1 MGTKDRTK
9 VSEPQEVFALCVKAK
24 CLKIRLLK
32 AIMGPMSTAKLESI
46 KENAL
51 KAFKSAQSSKELYDL
66 KVQFLGKNG
75 SLTEVMKEMATLP
88 KEEKPLF
95 GKMVN
100 EVKQALEVAYNEAEQ
115 VLKKAEIAAK
125 MSAEEID
132 MTLPAFSKAKG
143 SQHPVHIV
151 TDEILT
157 VMGRLG
163 YSVRTGPLIEK
174 DYYNFEALNIPAD
187 HPARDMQDTFFI
199 DKSHVLRTHTSPIQI
214 RSLENETLPLRIC
227 GTGPVFRCDSDIS
240 HLPNFHQIE
249 ALCVDEKV
257 SMADLKGTIS
267 FFVREFF
274 GPGLKTRFRPSF
286 FPFTEP
292 SAEVDCSC
300 PLCKGKGCSLCKQ
313 SGWIE
318 IGGCGLVNP
327 KVFQMAKVEYPKWQ
341 GFAFGFGVERMAII
355 KYGIED
361 IRLFPEN
368 DVRFLRQF
376 VK

>member
-1 MGTKDRTK
+1 ME
-9 VSEPQEVFALCVKAK
+9 S
-24 CLKIRLLK
+24 
-32 AIMGPMSTAKLESI
+32 MSQAKLDEI
-46 KENAL
+46 KNTAAAL
-51 KAFKSAQSSKELYDL
+51 FKAATSSKALYDL

-75 SLTEVMKEMATLP
+75 SLTEIMKDMATLP

-95 GKMVN
+95 GKKVN
-100 EVKQALEVAYNEAEQ
+100 EVKSLLEQVYVEAEEA
-115 VLKKAEIAAK
+115 LKKAEIDSK
-125 MSAEEID
+125 MAGEELD
-132 MTLPAFSKAKG
+132 LTLPGFARAAG
-143 SQHPVHIV
+143 HQHPVYKVIE
-151 TDEILT
+151 EIFT
-157 VMGRLG
+157 IMARIG

-199 DKSHVLRTHTSPIQI
+199 DQTHVLRTHTSPIQI
-214 RSLENETLPLRIC
+214 HSLESEKPPLRII
-227 GTGPVFRCDSDIS
+227 GTGPVFRFDSDIS

-249 ALCVDEKV
+249 GMCVDRKV

-274 GPGLKTRFRPSF
+274 GAGLKTRFRPSF

-300 PLCKGKGCSLCKQ
+300 PICKGKGCSLCKQ

-318 IGGCGLVNP
+318 IGGCGLINP
-327 KVFQMAKVEYPKWQ
+327 KVFHNAKIAYPEWQ
-341 GFAFGFGVERMAII
+341 GFAFGFGIERMGII
-355 KYGIED
+355 KYGIDD

-368 DVRFLRQF
+368 DVRFVRQF
-376 VK
+376 LP

>member
-1 MGTKDRTK
+1 MD
-9 VSEPQEVFALCVKAK
+9 S
-24 CLKIRLLK
+24 
-32 AIMGPMSTAKLESI
+32 MSQAKLDTI
-46 KENAL
+46 KDDAL
-51 KAFKSAQSSKELYDL
+51 TQFKAAPNSKALYDL

-75 SLTEVMKEMATLP
+75 SLTEIMKEMANLP

-95 GKMVN
+95 GKKVN
-100 EVKQALEVAYNEAEQ
+100 EVKSLLEQVYIEAEEA
-115 VLKKAEIAAK
+115 LKKSEIEGKMAK
-125 MSAEEID
+125 EELD
-132 MTLPAFSKAKG
+132 LTLPGYTRPAG
-143 SQHPVHIV
+143 NQHPVYKV
-151 TDEILT
+151 TEEIFAI
-157 VMGRLG
+157 MARIG

-199 DKSHVLRTHTSPIQI
+199 DPTHVLRTHTSPIQI
-214 RSLENETLPLRIC
+214 HSLESEKPPLRII

-249 ALCVDEKV
+249 GMCVDRKV

-274 GPGLKTRFRPSF
+274 GAGLKTRFRPSF

-300 PLCKGKGCSLCKQ
+300 PICKGKGCSLCKQ

-318 IGGCGLVNP
+318 IGGCGLINP
-327 KVFQMAKVEYPKWQ
+327 KVFHHAKISYPDWQ
-341 GFAFGFGVERMAII
+341 GFAFGFGIERMGII
-355 KYGIED
+355 KYGIDD

-368 DVRFLRQF
+368 DVRFVRQF
-376 VK
+376 LP

>member
-1 MGTKDRTK
+1 MK
-9 VSEPQEVFALCVKAK
+9 
-24 CLKIRLLK
+24 
-32 AIMGPMSTAKLESI
+32 PMSQTKLDEIKSTA
-46 KENAL
+46 
-51 KAFKSAQSSKELYDL
+51 SAQFKAATSSKSLYDL
-66 KVQFLGKNG
+66 KVQFLGKSG
-75 SLTEVMKEMATLP
+75 ALTEVMKEMANLP

-95 GKMVN
+95 GKKVN
-100 EVKQALEVAYNEAEQ
+100 EIKNFLEQVYVEAEEA
-115 VLKKAEIAAK
+115 LKKAEMNERLAT
-125 MSAEEID
+125 EELD
-132 MTLPAFSKAKG
+132 LTLPAYVRQAG
-143 SQHPVHIV
+143 SEHPVYKVIE
-151 TDEILT
+151 EIFT
-157 VMGRLG
+157 IMARLG

-199 DKSHVLRTHTSPIQI
+199 DQHHVLRTHTSPIQI
-214 RSLENETLPLRIC
+214 HSLENEKPPLRII

-249 ALCVDEKV
+249 GMCVDQKV

-300 PLCKGKGCSLCKQ
+300 PICKGKGCSLCKHT
-313 SGWIE
+313 GWIE
-318 IGGCGLVNP
+318 IGGCGLINP
-327 KVFQMAKVEYPKWQ
+327 KVFYNAKISYPEWQ
-341 GFAFGFGVERMAII
+341 GFAFGFGIERMGII
-355 KYGIED
+355 KYGIDD

-368 DVRFLRQF
+368 DVRFVRQF
-376 VK
+376 LS

>member
-1 MGTKDRTK
+1 MKSMLQTKLDT
-9 VSEPQEVFALCVKAK
+9 
-24 CLKIRLLK
+24 
-32 AIMGPMSTAKLESI
+32 I
-46 KENAL
+46 KEQALAQFKAAPNA
-51 KAFKSAQSSKELYDL
+51 KALYDL

-75 SLTEVMKEMATLP
+75 LLTEIMKEMASLS

-95 GKMVN
+95 GKKVN
-100 EVKQALEVAYNEAEQ
+100 EVKGALEQ
-115 VLKKAEIAAK
+115 VYVEVEEHLKKAEVESKMAK
-125 MSAEEID
+125 EELD
-132 MTLPAFSKAKG
+132 LTLPGYSRMVG
-143 SQHPVHIV
+143 TQHPVYKVIE
-151 TDEILT
+151 DIYLI
-157 VMGRLG
+157 MARLG

-199 DKSHVLRTHTSPIQI
+199 DPTHVLRTHTSPIQI
-214 RSLENETLPLRIC
+214 HSLESERPPLRII
-227 GTGPVFRCDSDIS
+227 GTGPVFRFDSDIS

-249 ALCVDEKV
+249 GMCVDRKV

-300 PLCKGKGCSLCKQ
+300 PICKGKGCSLCKH

-318 IGGCGLVNP
+318 IGGCGLINP
-327 KVFQMAKVEYPKWQ
+327 KVFEKAKISYPEWQ
-341 GFAFGFGVERMAII
+341 GFAFGFGIERMGII
-355 KYGIED
+355 KYGIDD

-368 DVRFLRQF
+368 DVRFVRQF
-376 VK
+376 LP

>member
-1 MGTKDRTK
+1 MSTTKLDSIKDSALAAFKAAPSTKD
-9 VSEPQEVFALCVKAK
+9 
-24 CLKIRLLK
+24 
-32 AIMGPMSTAKLESI
+32 
-46 KENAL
+46 
-51 KAFKSAQSSKELYDL
+51 LYDL
-66 KVQFLGKNG
+66 KVQYLGKSG
-75 SLTEVMKEMATLP
+75 SLTEIMKEMASLP

-95 GKMVN
+95 GKKVN
-100 EVKQALEVAYNEAEQ
+100 EVKQLLEVAYSEAEEA
-115 VLKKAEIAAK
+115 LKKQEISAK

-132 MTLPAFSKAKG
+132 MTLPAFAQAKG
-143 SQHPVHIV
+143 TQHPVHIV
-151 TDEILT
+151 TDEIFAI
-157 VMGRLG
+157 MARLG
-163 YSVRTGPLIEK
+163 YSIRTGPMIEK

-199 DKSHVLRTHTSPIQI
+199 DKTHVLRTHTSPIQI
-214 RSLENETLPLRIC
+214 HSLETEKLPLRVI

-300 PLCKGKGCSLCKQ
+300 PICKGKGCSLCKH

-327 KVFQMAKVEYPKWQ
+327 KVFQAAKIEYPKWQ
-341 GFAFGFGVERMAII
+341 GFAFGFGIERMAII

>member
-1 MGTKDRTK
+1 
-9 VSEPQEVFALCVKAK
+9 
-24 CLKIRLLK
+24 
-32 AIMGPMSTAKLESI
+32 MSTTKLDSI
-46 KENAL
+46 KDTAL
-51 KAFKSAQSSKELYDL
+51 AAFKAAPTSKDLYDL
-66 KVQFLGKNG
+66 KVQYLGKSG
-75 SLTEVMKEMATLP
+75 SLTEIMKEMASLP

-95 GKMVN
+95 GKKVN
-100 EVKQALEVAYNEAEQ
+100 EVKQLLEAAYTEAEEA
-115 VLKKAEIAAK
+115 LKKKEISAK
-125 MSAEEID
+125 MAAEEID
-132 MTLPAFSKAKG
+132 LTLPAAAQAKG
-143 SQHPVHIV
+143 SAHPVNIV
-151 TDEILT
+151 VEEIFS
-157 VMGRLG
+157 VMSRLG

-214 RSLENETLPLRIC
+214 HSLETEQLPLRVI

-300 PLCKGKGCSLCKQ
+300 PICKGKGCSLCKH

-327 KVFQMAKVEYPKWQ
+327 KVFQAAKIEYPKWQ